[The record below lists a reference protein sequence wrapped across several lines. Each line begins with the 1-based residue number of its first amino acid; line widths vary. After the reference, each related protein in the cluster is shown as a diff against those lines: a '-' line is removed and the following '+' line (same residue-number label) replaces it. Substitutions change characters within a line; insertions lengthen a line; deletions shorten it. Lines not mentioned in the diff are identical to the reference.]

1 MGIAAS
7 DANMTRYEVI
17 DLLSS
22 DDEVPAKFS
31 GLGKEFG
38 AQEAK
43 STAKRRAKSTAK
55 STDFTFLSDDP
66 EDAVDLN
73 GWKVEPAKRRKLSPP
88 INIEGTHPIPQ
99 LSYVSGDISPPRI
112 SSRPMTAVDRKN
124 EWIDLSD
131 PIISSSSPREKEMVS
146 RPRKCVNLS
155 PRLNDESCDEFPDD
169 PRSVSLQH
177 PVVSQVSDRTAAL
190 LASLQAPTEKRSSNG
205 RKNSGK
211 NLEAKAKEIPVE
223 SEHDE
228 EGSEV
233 ASRTSGKPAAT
244 KSSRRPKLLDTE
256 KAAKAQEK
264 EASKAAEKARRAK
277 EKEDEKEKKRLA
289 KEEKAREKQIAADL
303 AEVNRSKMDKK
314 LTTPEMIVDLPASID
329 GQSVNTQAREILKN
343 LGVDTNVYQSP
354 VPNVIKWRRKVDRVY
369 NTEKG
374 HWDPLRKNVIQEE
387 KHIMCLMTAK
397 EFVALATADSADLDN
412 QDLEWHVHKLKSYY
426 KDCTP
431 IYTIEG
437 LNAWMRKNKTIR
449 NRAYQAAVLNQDTQ
463 GNISGANEKQAPKRK
478 KTTNQYVDEDMIEDA
493 LLRLQVIDNCLIH
506 HTAATVET
514 AEWVANFT
522 QHISTIP
529 YKHVLSLSVLHSRT
543 NRTDRRERMNLD
555 TSFCMESGQFHS
567 GKDAHD
573 TYLKMLQEVTRV
585 TASVAQG
592 ISQEYPDV
600 ASLVEGFSKSGS
612 TALEDIKVCGKSCEG
627 WFFGLFFIRQCAD
640 CGVCEKKAANKNG
653 AISDRRIGPAISKT
667 LYRVFMN
674 EDYSIDI

>member
-55 STDFTFLSDDP
+55 STDFACLSDDP
-66 EDAVDLN
+66 EDDVDLN
-73 GWKVEPAKRRKLSPP
+73 GWKVKQVKRRKLSPP

-99 LSYVSGDISPPRI
+99 LSYASGDISPPRML
-112 SSRPMTAVDRKN
+112 SRPMTAVDRKH

-131 PIISSSSPREKEMVS
+131 PIISSSSPREKEMVG
-146 RPRKCVNLS
+146 RPRKCVNLPPQLS
-155 PRLNDESCDEFPDD
+155 DESCEEFPDD

-177 PVVSQVSDRTAAL
+177 PIVSQVSDRTAAL
-190 LASLQAPTEKRSSNG
+190 LASLQASAGKKRSNG

-211 NLEAKAKEIPVE
+211 NLESKVKEIPVE

-228 EGSEV
+228 DGSEV

-244 KSSRRPKLLDTE
+244 KSSRRPKLPDTD

-289 KEEKAREKQIAADL
+289 KEEKAREKQAAADL

-329 GQSVNTQAREILKN
+329 GQSVDTQAREILKN

-354 VPNVIKWRRKVDRVY
+354 VPNVVKWRRKVDRVY

-374 HWDPLRKNVIQEE
+374 HWDPLHKNVIQDE

-397 EFVALATADSADLDN
+397 EFVALATADSTDLDS
-412 QDLEWHVHKLKSYY
+412 QDLEWHVHKLKSCY
-426 KDCTP
+426 KDCTL
-431 IYTIEG
+431 IYLIEG

-463 GNISGANEKQAPKRK
+463 GNSSGANEKQAPKRK
-478 KTTNQYVDEDMIEDA
+478 KTTDQYVDEDMIEDA

-514 AEWVANFT
+514 AEWIATFT

-529 YKHVLSLSVLHSRT
+529 YKHVLSLSVLHPQT
-543 NRTDRRERMNLD
+543 NRTDRQERMNLD

-600 ASLVEGFSKSGS
+600 SSLVEGFSKNGS
-612 TALEDIKVCGKSCEG
+612 TALEDIKVCESLVRGGFLAFSFLDNVLIVGCAKRKQQIRTVLFRIEG
-627 WFFGLFFIRQCAD
+627 SVLLS
-640 CGVCEKKAANKNG
+640 V
-653 AISDRRIGPAISKT
+653 RRCI
-667 LYRVFMN
+667 
-674 EDYSIDI
+674 EYS